1 MGYLDMPRWFL
12 AWWMS
17 VWQTPQYKTLI
28 ATSSAPVFLQIATRF
43 TVTIQS
49 ILRVKQISLYQT
61 RCHGLARGVDR
72 GAGRGLAPY
81 GPQISIEHLNF
92 D

>member
-72 GAGRGLAPY
+72 GAGRGLALLW
-81 GPQISIEHLNF
+81 SLNF
-92 D
+92 H